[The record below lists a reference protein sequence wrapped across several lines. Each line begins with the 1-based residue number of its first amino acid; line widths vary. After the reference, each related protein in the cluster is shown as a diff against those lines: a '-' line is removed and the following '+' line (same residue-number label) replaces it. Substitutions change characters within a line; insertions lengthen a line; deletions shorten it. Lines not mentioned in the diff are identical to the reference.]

1 MKNLMKTFRIMMML
15 VLSLLI
21 FPLSAN
27 AEETIKEYTV
37 IYRPG
42 NIAKFSEELIQ
53 KYEERYGE
61 DKVSVSQV
69 TGSISITVP
78 AGVYYPE
85 APQASEIVLDEAHQ
99 GRYYVTTGWIPTDE
113 IVMQDDDYVVD
124 YGALVDAVDYTIRYV
139 DKETGMDL
147 ATPLM
152 SQGNAGDKITA
163 AAKVIENYTWDEYL
177 SEMTLDKE
185 GENVLIFSYT
195 YSRSPQ
201 YETIYLE
208 GETIYTTVVLPGR
221 VVPGSS
227 TGGNGNAGNQDQ
239 ENEGDQGNEGGQEN
253 EGGENEDGQND
264 NEGSE
269 VEDDQNNPENQGGE
283 NTGDEGDQ
291 NENEDVIVDIDDP
304 EVPLAQMENENAV
317 KTGLIIAGIVALGL
331 LAAFT
336 ASRMRKN
343 KESEED

>member
-1 MKNLMKTFRIMMML
+1 MKNLMKTFHIVTML
-15 VLSLLI
+15 VLFLLI

-27 AEETIKEYTV
+27 AEETTKEYTV

-61 DKVSVSQV
+61 DKVSVSQA

-177 SEMTLDKE
+177 TEMTLDKE
-185 GENVLIFSYT
+185 GENVIIFSYT
-195 YSRSPQ
+195 YSRNPE
-201 YETIYLE
+201 YHTIYLE

-227 TGGNGNAGNQDQ
+227 TGGNGNAGGQN
-239 ENEGDQGNEGGQEN
+239 QEN
-253 EGGENEDGQND
+253 EGGQGTEGDENN
-264 NEGSE
+264 NEGTE
-269 VEDDQNNPENQGGE
+269 VEDDQNDPESQGGE
-283 NTGDEGDQ
+283 NTEDMGNQ
-291 NENEDVIVDIDDP
+291 NEDDDVIVEIEEED
-304 EVPLAQMENENAV
+304 VPLATLIDENSTKV
-317 KTGLIIAGIVALGL
+317 GFIIAGIMALGL

-336 ASRMRKN
+336 AYRMRKN
-343 KESEED
+343 TKSEED